1 MIQHI
6 THRHRTG
13 AVLISALML
22 LLSACG
28 GYGSSYNPMTGAGL
42 VSAITISPAAATIA
56 VNGTQQYTAVAKD
69 SNNNTVNGVSYTWTS
84 SNPGVATVNS
94 AGLATGVMAGTTVIT
109 ASTTYT
115 SGGGVYGGGT
125 PITIT
130 SNKATLTVS
139 AAGAVMGTAAV
150 GRALNNAL
158 VSLKDTQGHL
168 ATAMTDRNGRYL
180 IQTDGLT
187 PPFLLKAVDNQGRTL
202 FSFGTGAGV
211 INIDP
216 YTDVMARIWYQV
228 RGTTPEAAFANPAAF
243 PAPTAAA
250 IAVLNRSLVGF
261 LTDSLVSQG
270 LNPVKFSLISTPFT
284 ADHTGFDRILDNSS
298 MTFSENGVLLHE
310 ALSDSETEIRFAGSK
325 GTIIFNTVNHL
336 GTEPELKSTTLMLP
350 AAR

>member
-6 THRHRTG
+6 THRTG
-13 AVLISALML
+13 AVLASALML
-22 LLSACG
+22 LLSGCG
-28 GYGSSYNPMTGAGL
+28 GYGSSYTPPVTGGGL
-42 VSAITISPAAATIA
+42 VITISPATATIV
-56 VNGTQQYTAVAKD
+56 VNGTQQYTAVA
-69 SNNNTVNGVSYTWTS
+69 NNGTTYTYTWAS
-84 SNPGVATVNS
+84 SNPSVATINS
-94 AGLATGVMAGTTVIT
+94 AGLATGVMAGTTLIT
-109 ASTTYT
+109 ASVTLNGGIYSMPTT
-115 SGGGVYGGGT
+115 V
-125 PITIT
+125 T

-139 AAGAVMGTAAV
+139 AVGAAMGTAAV

-180 IQTDGLT
+180 IETSGLT

-216 YTDVMARIWYQV
+216 FTNVMARIWYQV
-228 RGTTPEAAFANPAAF
+228 QGTTVEAAFANPAAH
-243 PAPTAAA
+243 PAPAAAA

-261 LTDSLVSQG
+261 LTDSLASQG

-284 ADHTGFDRILDNSS
+284 ADHTGLDRILDNS
-298 MTFSENGVLLHE
+298 TVAFSKNGILLHE

-325 GTIIFNTVNHL
+325 GTIVFNTVNHL
-336 GTEPELKSTTLMLP
+336 GSEPELKSTTLVLP
-350 AAR
+350 VAR

>member
-6 THRHRTG
+6 THRTG

-28 GYGSSYNPMTGAGL
+28 GYGSSYNPMTGGGL
-42 VSAITISPAAATIA
+42 VITISPATATIV
-56 VNGTQQYTAVAKD
+56 VNGTQQYTAVA
-69 SNNNTVNGVSYTWTS
+69 NNGTTYTYTWAS
-84 SNPGVATVNS
+84 SNPSVATVNS
-94 AGLATGVMAGTTVIT
+94 AGLATGVMAGTTLIT
-109 ASTTYT
+109 ASVTL
-115 SGGGVYGGGT
+115 SGGIYSMPTTV
-125 PITIT
+125 T

-180 IQTDGLT
+180 IETSGLT

-216 YTDVMARIWYQV
+216 YTDVMARIWYQAQ
-228 RGTTPEAAFANPAAF
+228 GTTPEAAFANPAAY

-261 LTDSLVSQG
+261 LADSLVSQE